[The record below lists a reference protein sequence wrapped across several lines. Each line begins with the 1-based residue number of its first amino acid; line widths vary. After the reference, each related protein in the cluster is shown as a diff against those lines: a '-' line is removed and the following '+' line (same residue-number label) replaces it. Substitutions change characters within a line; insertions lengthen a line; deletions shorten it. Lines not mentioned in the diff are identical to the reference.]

1 MTIQNIEIKARTQ
14 NQAFIREKLLSL
26 EAVFKGID
34 HQTDTY
40 FIVPSGRLKLREGNI
55 ENHLIYYE
63 REDQQSPKSSQV
75 KLYKPE
81 NPAALKEILTQA
93 LGVKVVV
100 NKKREIYF
108 VDNVKFHLDTL
119 HSLGQFVEIE
129 AIDNQGTMNVEELYV
144 QCRFY
149 MELFRI
155 TPDAL
160 VSESYS
166 DMLLKI

>member
-34 HQTDTY
+34 LQTDTY